1 MVPPKESEMPRSL
14 TMSVT
19 LWLALWWQ
27 VTAARCDEPEPRPAP
42 APATGETEPEE
53 PFLRLARDA
62 NGRPMALQTAIA
74 RFEAEDA
81 KREGLVVDLI
91 GVIHVGETEYFETLN
106 HEFEQYDSLLYE
118 LVAPEDVRPKQ
129 GDRSEHP
136 VAKLQTGM
144 KSLLALD
151 FQLDDIDYGKPNF
164 VHADMSP
171 DDFAKS
177 MASRGESIWTILAR
191 LMEQAMTQQ
200 AKQGDGSAE
209 AKLFAGLFSN
219 NRSLKMKRLLAEQFE
234 DMDGAMAVFN
244 GPEGSTLVTERNKK
258 ALSVLRREIG
268 DGKKRLGIFYGAAHM
283 DDMSQR
289 LAADFNLARKQ
300 TRWLTAWDLRSKSA
314 KKKAQSPLKP
324 ST

>member
-1 MVPPKESEMPRSL
+1 MPRTL
-14 TMSVT
+14 TILVT
-19 LWLALWWQ
+19 LWFAAWWQ
-27 VTAARCDEPEPRPAP
+27 MSAARCDEPELRPSPAP
-42 APATGETEPEE
+42 AAGETEPEG
-53 PFLRLARDA
+53 PFLRLAKDA
-62 NGRPMALQTAIA
+62 KGRPTALQTAIV
-74 RFEAEDA
+74 RFEAKDA
-81 KREGLVVDLI
+81 DREGLVVDLI
-91 GVIHVGETEYFETLN
+91 GVIHVGEKEYFEALN
-106 HEFEQYDSLLYE
+106 RGFEQYDSLLYE
-118 LVAPEDVRPKQ
+118 LVAPEDARPMQ

-144 KSLLALD
+144 KRLLALD
-151 FQLDDIDYGKPNF
+151 FQLDHIDYGKPNF

-200 AKQGDGSAE
+200 AKQGDSSAE

-234 DMDGAMAVFN
+234 DMDGAMAAFN

-268 DGKKRLGIFYGAAHM
+268 KGKKRLGIFYGAGHM
-283 DDMSQR
+283 ADMAQR
-289 LAADFNLARKQ
+289 LADEFNLARAH
-300 TRWLTAWDLRSKSA
+300 TRWLTAWDLRSNSA
-314 KKKAQSPLKP
+314 KKKAQA
-324 ST
+324 TTATE